1 MHHRQYGNKVTAK
14 HLRKFGEKL
23 REGYPTLANK
33 ISHSYLG
40 NSYSNTYPEI
50 VKGEDK
56 VSSDLERHKHRKHY
70 A

>member
-1 MHHRQYGNKVTAK
+1 MLASKVTTK
-14 HLRKFGEKL
+14 NFEKYGQKL
-23 REGYPTLANK
+23 SNNYPTLANK
-33 ISHSYLG
+33 ISHGYLG
-40 NSYSNTYPEI
+40 NSYSNTYPDI